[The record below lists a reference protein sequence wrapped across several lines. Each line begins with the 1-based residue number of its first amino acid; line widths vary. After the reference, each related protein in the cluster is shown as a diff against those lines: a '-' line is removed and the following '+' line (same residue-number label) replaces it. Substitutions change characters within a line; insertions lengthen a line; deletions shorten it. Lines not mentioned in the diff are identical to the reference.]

1 MLFDKADSQMQ
12 ERLIINFKQ
21 IRSEEDCEVLMS
33 VSDASYDLIVPIA
46 GTERSSDGIPTFQ
59 N

>member
-21 IRSEEDCEVLMS
+21 IRS
-33 VSDASYDLIVPIA
+33 
-46 GTERSSDGIPTFQ
+46 
-59 N
+59 